1 MRTIVVALAVALVTA
16 SSSTAALVVTSKNMK
31 NGTIQLADI
40 SPRVLASI
48 HPVAAVEN
56 GPIAFGSDDA
66 LWRLDEGVEQPLRN
80 GEGGSWPSWSPDGSR
95 IAFTSVRRHGI
106 FVMSADGT
114 SLRRVTTSPS
124 IDFQPTWSRDG
135 RRLAFARNVPGYHRD
150 IFVVSVDGKGLR
162 RLTTNRGED
171 GDPDWAPNGNR
182 IAWSFDASR
191 ASARSGIY
199 TMNPDG
205 SSKRFR
211 GAGFAPDWS
220 PDGRRFVFALLG
232 DLWTEAV
239 GGTDRRPLSV
249 APGGDARPDWSP
261 DGTQIAFLSSQGSPT
276 ERYRLWRVGA
286 DGGSRR
292 LLTPDRDSVDAP
304 SWARR

>member
-16 SSSTAALVVTSKNMK
+16 SSSTAALVVTSKNIK

-40 SPRVLASI
+40 SPRVLAAT
-48 HPVAAVEN
+48 HRAAAVEN

-66 LWRLDEGVEQPLRN
+66 LWRLDEGVEQPIPN

-106 FVMSADGT
+106 WVMSADGT
-114 SLRRVTTSPS
+114 GLRRVTTSRS
-124 IDFQPTWSRDG
+124 IDFQPTWSPDG
-135 RRLAFARNVPGYHRD
+135 KRLAFARNVPGYHTD
-150 IFVVSVDGKGLR
+150 IFVVGVDGKGFR
-162 RLTTNRGED
+162 RLTANRGAD
-171 GDPDWAPNGNR
+171 FDPDWAPNGNR
-182 IAWSFDASR
+182 IAWSFGASR

-220 PDGRRFVFALLG
+220 PDGRRFVFALLN

-249 APGGDARPDWSP
+249 APGSDASPDWSP
-261 DGTQIAFLSSQGSPT
+261 DGTQIAFVSSQGSPT
-276 ERYRLWRVGA
+276 EQYRLWRVGA

-292 LLTPDRDSVDAP
+292 LLTPDRDSVHSP
-304 SWARR
+304 SWGRR

>member
-16 SSSTAALVVTSKNMK
+16 SSSTAALVVTSKNIK
-31 NGTIQLADI
+31 NGTIQLADS
-40 SPRVLASI
+40 SPRVLAAT

-66 LWRLDEGVEQPLRN
+66 LWRLDEGVEQLIPN
-80 GEGGSWPSWSPDGSR
+80 GEGGYWPSWSPDGSR
-95 IAFTSVRRHGI
+95 IAFTSLRRHGI
-106 FVMSADGT
+106 WVMSADGT
-114 SLRRVTTSPS
+114 GLRRVTTSRS
-124 IDFQPTWSRDG
+124 IDSQPTWSPDG
-135 RRLAFARNVPGYHRD
+135 RRLAFARNIPGYHTD
-150 IFVVSVDGKGLR
+150 IFVVGVDGKGVR
-162 RLTTNRGED
+162 RLTANRGAD
-171 GDPDWAPNGNR
+171 FDPDWAPNGNL
-182 IAWSFDASR
+182 IAWSFGASR

-249 APGGDARPDWSP
+249 APGGDAAPTGRP
-261 DGTQIAFLSSQGSPT
+261 T
-276 ERYRLWRVGA
+276 
-286 DGGSRR
+286 
-292 LLTPDRDSVDAP
+292 
-304 SWARR
+304 ARRSRLCRPRGARPSTTAYGVSVPTARAGAC